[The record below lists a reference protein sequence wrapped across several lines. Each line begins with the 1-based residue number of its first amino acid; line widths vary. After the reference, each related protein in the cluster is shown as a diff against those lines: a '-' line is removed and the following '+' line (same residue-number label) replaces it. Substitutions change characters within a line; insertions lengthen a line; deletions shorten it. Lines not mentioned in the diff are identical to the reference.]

1 MSQGPMVAAAAEKE
15 AGATS
20 AVAISEEGGQCAG
33 RSDQRFAQC
42 IGTSPNDASRHRQ
55 QRAVVAAWLRLLRRR
70 LLRRARAARARCR
83 RRGRVPCIRA
93 HATPG
98 GLLGALGAVL
108 GAEGGLLGAGR
119 VVLGTKG
126 SVLGSDAGACW
137 ERTLC
142 GVGSR
147 GLPSPT
153 SGTSRTFYSIWFS
166 GASRLCRGKS
176 ASLREDTLWAN
187 VVLPGPGAGCGG
199 KARHSYFLDLGG
211 GKLSK
216 GRKGWPESKK

>member
-1 MSQGPMVAAAAEKE
+1 MRAKGDALGALNAVL
-15 AGATS
+15 GATLGLVGS
-20 AVAISEEGGQCAG
+20 ARRGVGSESEVCWEHEWGCWERRQACWERSARCWERRWGLLGALYAVLGAEGG
-33 RSDQRFAQC
+33 
-42 IGTSPNDASRHRQ
+42 
-55 QRAVVAAWLRLLRRR
+55 V
-70 LLRRARAARARCR
+70 
-83 RRGRVPCIRA
+83 
-93 HATPG
+93 
-98 GLLGALGAVL
+98 LGALGAVL

-166 GASRLCRGKS
+166 GASRLCHGKS
-176 ASLREDTLWAN
+176 ASLREDAHGQMWFYRGPA
-187 VVLPGPGAGCGG
+187 PGAAV
-199 KARHSYFLDLGG
+199 KRASYFFGF
-211 GKLSK
+211 
-216 GRKGWPESKK
+216 GRVKTV